1 MDKYAHKDVFCAKV
15 YSAVCPAYGAGNEPG
30 FLRNELRILPN
41 PYLYDDTASPM
52 PSPNSH
58 TDTELLAAIQ
68 KDDEG
73 AFTILYLRYW
83 DKLFYLAGKK
93 LGDLP
98 EAENIVQDIF
108 LDLWHRR
115 HELDIRHN
123 IDGYLVVAVKYRIIN
138 AQAKRHRREA
148 MSRQAGRQL
157 AEADHSTEQQ
167 LAYEELCSL
176 LQEKMLRLPEKCRM
190 VFALREQGLSQKE
203 IASQMNISEKTVE
216 MHVSRALK
224 SLRTVV
230 RSLFSF
236 F

>member
-1 MDKYAHKDVFCAKV
+1 
-15 YSAVCPAYGAGNEPG
+15 
-30 FLRNELRILPN
+30 
-41 PYLYDDTASPM
+41 M